1 MIDSR
6 DIYGQRQR
14 RRETEKRR
22 NVVGDWR
29 EKVEKGGKGENEK
42 TRLFLSSF
50 LSPEMRIREK
60 KEKVF
65 SLKKMGK
72 MSFSVVI
79 RQMGKQ
85 TKI

>member
-1 MIDSR
+1 MIREIYTDR
-6 DIYGQRQR
+6 DRDAEKQRNG
-14 RRETEKRR
+14 ETLLVIGEK
-22 NVVGDWR
+22 
-29 EKVEKGGKGENEK
+29 KVEKGGKGENEK

-50 LSPEMRIREK
+50 LSPEMGIREK

>member
-1 MIDSR
+1 MIREIYTDR
-6 DIYGQRQR
+6 DRDAEKQRNG
-14 RRETEKRR
+14 ETLLLIGEK
-22 NVVGDWR
+22 
-29 EKVEKGGKGENEK
+29 KVEKGGKGENEK

-50 LSPEMRIREK
+50 LSPEMGIREK

>member
-1 MIDSR
+1 MIREIYTDR
-6 DIYGQRQR
+6 DRDAEKQRNG
-14 RRETEKRR
+14 ETLLVIGEK
-22 NVVGDWR
+22 
-29 EKVEKGGKGENEK
+29 KVEKGGKGENEK